1 MTERIARFNELTPST
16 LPFVEGRMEGHKE
29 RKNYSIV
36 GPGVAEDSHQ
46 SVKISKP
53 HGYNLGA
60 VSANP
65 KNGSGLHSHTTA
77 EVFLIY
83 SGKWRFYWGADGK
96 NEIIL
101 SKGDII
107 SMPTNMFR
115 GFENAGDEEGLIFVI
130 LGNDD
135 PGIIT
140 WVPNVLTKAKETG
153 LALLDDNSLIDLNE
167 SEIPQNRKLL
177 EPITNEKLQ
186 EFDNYEI
193 NEIDKF
199 VCKFKDHI
207 NHETI
212 LNNGIAK
219 IEVKE
224 EPNGIIDSWSAT
236 SYFSSSKI
244 TTKGLFNFRYG
255 KVEARI
261 KTNTESYE
269 STRSDASSLKHEI
282 EYLKKKLELTNS
294 NSIIMSHNQ
303 IANELGTAR
312 EVITRVLKKL
322 ETDGK
327 LMQNAGEIR
336 IIGEW

>member
-36 GPGVAEDSHQ
+36 GPGVAEDSNQ

-101 SKGDII
+101 SKGDVV

-115 GFENAGDEEGLIFVI
+115 GFENAGNEEGLIFVI

-177 EPITNEKLQ
+177 EPITNEKLK

-212 LNNGIAK
+212 LNNEIKLIQIIGNNFCKKSYKPLINHTTGFNYSILKAKKGFVEDLIFEKPTILFSQKGTWKVK
-219 IEVKE
+219 IEKDEFDINSKDTFSLPLNTKVSISIDNNKE
-224 EPNGIIDSWSAT
+224 CYLNCV
-236 SYFSSSKI
+236 SK
-244 TTKGLFNFRYG
+244 
-255 KVEARI
+255 A
-261 KTNTESYE
+261 
-269 STRSDASSLKHEI
+269 
-282 EYLKKKLELTNS
+282 
-294 NSIIMSHNQ
+294 
-303 IANELGTAR
+303 
-312 EVITRVLKKL
+312 
-322 ETDGK
+322 
-327 LMQNAGEIR
+327 
-336 IIGEW
+336 

>member
-16 LPFVEGRMEGHKE
+16 LPFVEGRIEGHKE

-36 GPGVAEDSHQ
+36 GPGVAEDSQQ

-83 SGKWRFYWGADGK
+83 SGNWRFYWGADGR

-115 GFENAGDEEGLIFVI
+115 GFENAGDEEGLIFVV

-140 WVPNVLTKAKETG
+140 WVPNVLIKAKETG
-153 LALLDDNSLIDLNE
+153 LALLDDNSLVDLKE
-167 SEIPQNRKLL
+167 SKIPPNRKLL
-177 EPITNEKLQ
+177 EPITNEMLQ
-186 EFDNYEI
+186 KFDNYEI
-193 NEIDKF
+193 NEIEKF
-199 VCKFKDHI
+199 ICRFKNQI
-207 NHETI
+207 NHEIDLKNGIKLIQIIGSNFSDNKYDHLINHNTGFNLSILKAKKGLIEDLIFDKPTI
-212 LNNGIAK
+212 LFSQKGTWKVK
-219 IEVKE
+219 IEKDEFNINSKDTFSLPLNTKVSISIDNNE
-224 EPNGIIDSWSAT
+224 ECFLNCV
-236 SYFSSSKI
+236 SK
-244 TTKGLFNFRYG
+244 T
-255 KVEARI
+255 
-261 KTNTESYE
+261 
-269 STRSDASSLKHEI
+269 
-282 EYLKKKLELTNS
+282 
-294 NSIIMSHNQ
+294 
-303 IANELGTAR
+303 
-312 EVITRVLKKL
+312 
-322 ETDGK
+322 
-327 LMQNAGEIR
+327 
-336 IIGEW
+336 

>member
-16 LPFVEGRMEGHKE
+16 LPFVEGRIDGHKE

-36 GPGVAEDSHQ
+36 GPGVAEDSQQ

-83 SGKWRFYWGADGK
+83 SGSWRFYWGADGK

-115 GFENAGDEEGLIFVI
+115 GFENAGDNEGLIFVV

-140 WVPNVLTKAKETG
+140 WVPDVLIKARETG
-153 LALLDDNSLIDLNE
+153 LALLDDNSLIDLRENKVP
-167 SEIPQNRKLL
+167 SNRKLL
-177 EPITNEKLQ
+177 EPITNEILQ
-186 EFDNYEI
+186 KFDNYEI
-193 NEIDKF
+193 NEIEKF
-199 VCKFKDHI
+199 ICRFKNQTNYEID
-207 NHETI
+207 
-212 LNNGIAK
+212 LNNGIK
-219 IEVKE
+219 I
-224 EPNGIIDSWSAT
+224 I
-236 SYFSSSKI
+236 
-244 TTKGLFNFRYG
+244 
-255 KVEARI
+255 
-261 KTNTESYE
+261 
-269 STRSDASSLKHEI
+269 
-282 EYLKKKLELTNS
+282 
-294 NSIIMSHNQ
+294 Q
-303 IANELGTAR
+303 
-312 EVITRVLKKL
+312 
-322 ETDGK
+322 
-327 LMQNAGEIR
+327 
-336 IIGEW
+336 IIGNNFSNKNYSALINHNTGFNLSILKGKQGLIEDLVFDKPTILFSQKGSWKVKFEEEEFNINSKDTFSLPLNTKISVSIDNNEDCFLNCVSKA

>member
-16 LPFVEGRMEGHKE
+16 LPFVEGRIEGHKE

-36 GPGVAEDSHQ
+36 GPGVAEDSQQ

-83 SGKWRFYWGADGK
+83 SGNWRFYWGADGR

-115 GFENAGDEEGLIFVI
+115 GFENAGKEEGLIFVV

-140 WVPNVLTKAKETG
+140 WVPNVLIKAKETG
-153 LALLDDNSLIDLNE
+153 LALLDDNSLVDLKE
-167 SEIPQNRKLL
+167 SEIPPNRKLL
-177 EPITNEKLQ
+177 EPITNEILQ
-186 EFDNYEI
+186 KFDNYQI
-193 NEIDKF
+193 
-199 VCKFKDHI
+199 
-207 NHETI
+207 
-212 LNNGIAK
+212 
-219 IEVKE
+219 
-224 EPNGIIDSWSAT
+224 
-236 SYFSSSKI
+236 
-244 TTKGLFNFRYG
+244 
-255 KVEARI
+255 
-261 KTNTESYE
+261 
-269 STRSDASSLKHEI
+269 HEI
-282 EYLKKKLELTNS
+282 EKFICRFKNQTNHEIDLKNGIKL
-294 NSIIMSHNQ
+294 IQ
-303 IANELGTAR
+303 
-312 EVITRVLKKL
+312 
-322 ETDGK
+322 
-327 LMQNAGEIR
+327 
-336 IIGEW
+336 IIGSNFSNNKYDHLINHNTGFNLSILKAKKGLIEDLIFDKPTILFSQKGTWKVKIEKDEFNINSKDTFSLPLNTKVSISIDNNEECFLNCVSKA

>member
-16 LPFVEGRMEGHKE
+16 LPFVEGRIEGHKE

-46 SVKISKP
+46 SVKISKH

-83 SGKWRFYWGADGK
+83 SGSWRFYWGADGR

-115 GFENAGDEEGLIFVI
+115 GFENAGKEEGLIFVV

-140 WVPNVLTKAKETG
+140 WVPNVLIKAKETG
-153 LALLDDNSLIDLNE
+153 LALLDDNSLVDLKE
-167 SEIPQNRKLL
+167 SEIPPNRKLL
-177 EPITNEKLQ
+177 EPITNEMLQ
-186 EFDNYEI
+186 KFDNYQI
-193 NEIDKF
+193 
-199 VCKFKDHI
+199 
-207 NHETI
+207 
-212 LNNGIAK
+212 
-219 IEVKE
+219 
-224 EPNGIIDSWSAT
+224 
-236 SYFSSSKI
+236 
-244 TTKGLFNFRYG
+244 
-255 KVEARI
+255 
-261 KTNTESYE
+261 
-269 STRSDASSLKHEI
+269 HEI
-282 EYLKKKLELTNS
+282 EKFICRFKNQTNHEIDLKNGIKL
-294 NSIIMSHNQ
+294 IQ
-303 IANELGTAR
+303 
-312 EVITRVLKKL
+312 
-322 ETDGK
+322 
-327 LMQNAGEIR
+327 
-336 IIGEW
+336 IIGSNLIQFFKSIS